1 MALEGLVIGW
11 GLREPNGVKMLKKYG
26 IGSFLSLPQGLRDLR
41 KNSQHSS
48 ATLLNNLSI
57 F

>member
-1 MALEGLVIGW
+1 MALGELVIGW
-11 GLREPNGVKMLKKYG
+11 GLREPKGVKMLKKHG